1 MQRLSPKALLLLVV
15 LLCSGSLA
23 YGQATTGTIGGRVH
37 SSDGLPLPGVV
48 VAVTSPSLQGT
59 RTAVTS
65 ESGDYLIA
73 LLPPGVYAV
82 VFELDGFQ
90 SVNRTQQVTG
100 AYNARVDVEISP
112 AGMREDI
119 VVVGEAQPL
128 VETAQ
133 VATNFKQSLMATL
146 PSNRT
151 IDAVLLMAP
160 ALHATGPRGA
170 YTINGSQS
178 YENLFTLNGAIINEN
193 LRGAPMN
200 PYIEDALEEVTVAS
214 AGVSAEYGRFSGGI
228 ANAITKSGGNT
239 FSGSFRTSFA
249 NENWRSYTPFES
261 TQLLGNPALNLKLDK
276 IVPTHEATFG
286 GPIAKERLWFF
297 LATRRQQ
304 QESTRTTFSTNIP
317 YVRTND
323 EKRYEGKLT
332 YTLRPGHSV
341 RGSYLYM
348 DQVLKNNTGLNVM
361 DIESLTDQGQPQDLY
376 SLHYSGVLRPN
387 LFVEAQYSARH
398 LTFTDVGADTK
409 DLIRGTMIL
418 DISKNGRFWSPTFC
432 SGATCDGDEQRNN
445 SNVIIKASSFLP
457 TQSHGTHHMVFGYDY
472 FND

>member
-1 MQRLSPKALLLLVV
+1 MNLKDSRAIAQPGKTDKTEVMKLAATGAFLLFATLLGFVPP
-15 LLCSGSLA
+15 A
-23 YGQATTGTIGGRVH
+23 YGQATSGTIGGRVH

-48 VAVTSPSLQGT
+48 VTVTSPSLQGT

-239 FSGSFRTSFA
+239 FSGSLRTSFA
-249 NENWRSYTPFES
+249 NDSWRSYTPFES
-261 TQLLGNPALNLKLDK
+261 RLLTANPTQPLKLDK
-276 IVPTHEATFG
+276 TVPTYEATFG
-286 GPIAKERLWFF
+286 GPVVKERVWF
-297 LATRRQQ
+297 
-304 QESTRTTFSTNIP
+304 
-317 YVRTND
+317 
-323 EKRYEGKLT
+323 
-332 YTLRPGHSV
+332 
-341 RGSYLYM
+341 
-348 DQVLKNNTGLNVM
+348 
-361 DIESLTDQGQPQDLY
+361 
-376 SLHYSGVLRPN
+376 
-387 LFVEAQYSARH
+387 
-398 LTFTDVGADTK
+398 
-409 DLIRGTMIL
+409 
-418 DISKNGRFWSPTFC
+418 
-432 SGATCDGDEQRNN
+432 
-445 SNVIIKASSFLP
+445 
-457 TQSHGTHHMVFGYDY
+457 
-472 FND
+472 